1 MYRKY
6 ITIIKYK
13 FKNLFI
19 NISIH
24 LIINVSKFLLVSGI
38 EKKMKLSL
46 IKTQIKNKHVVEAYE
61 RLESSGNLKQ
71 LIFSTLSEFGNLKH
85 YSAFINE
92 DNVLQGILNLM
103 NMVKKLNNQS
113 ERFHGHVVVRE
124 LDTLLNSCF
133 QFWIKEPVETPHS
146 VKKIEATLPIT
157 PVESE
162 AREQNDGVD
171 CSFNDTSCQ
180 VFPSR
185 IRNSYVLETF
195 RLKKGDALKTHEYLC
210 KWAGLSPEKVHM
222 INFTKAMKN
231 VVRKADEL
239 KDRDVAQLNSFL
251 KEFFKF
257 PLVAETKG
265 QGKFTEKMCY
275 CIGNFFV

>member
-1 MYRKY
+1 
-6 ITIIKYK
+6 
-13 FKNLFI
+13 
-19 NISIH
+19 
-24 LIINVSKFLLVSGI
+24 
-38 EKKMKLSL
+38 MKLSL
-46 IKTQIKNKHVVEAYE
+46 IKTRIKNKHVVEAYE

-92 DNVLQGILNLM
+92 DNVLQGVSNLM

-157 PVESE
+157 PVDSE
-162 AREQNDGVD
+162 AGEQNDGVD
-171 CSFNDTSCQ
+171 WSFNDTSCQ
-180 VFPSR
+180 FFPSR

-265 QGKFTEKMCY
+265 QGKFTTKKNVLVYMNVSASFKY
-275 CIGNFFV
+275 KNTL

>member
-1 MYRKY
+1 
-6 ITIIKYK
+6 
-13 FKNLFI
+13 
-19 NISIH
+19 
-24 LIINVSKFLLVSGI
+24 
-38 EKKMKLSL
+38 MKLSL
-46 IKTQIKNKHVVEAYE
+46 IKTRIKNKHVVEAYE

-71 LIFSTLSEFGNLKH
+71 LIFSTLSEFGNLEC

-92 DNVLQGILNLM
+92 DNVLQGVLNLM

-113 ERFHGHVVVRE
+113 QRFHGHVVVRE

-133 QFWIKEPVETPHS
+133 QFWIKEPVGTLHS
-146 VKKIEATLPIT
+146 VKKEATLPIT
-157 PVESE
+157 AVKSE
-162 AREQNDGVD
+162 TEKHNDSVD
-171 CSFNDTSCQ
+171 CSIDDNSQFYS
-180 VFPSR
+180 SK

-195 RLKKGDALKTHEYLC
+195 RVKKGDALKTHEYLC

-222 INFTKAMKN
+222 VNLTKSVKD

-239 KDRDVAQLNSFL
+239 KGRDVAQFNSFL

-265 QGKFTEKMCY
+265 RGKSTEEKMCCVGMYQY
-275 CIGNFFV
+275 CLYTCTCIRIIFFFDRLSGEMFLRLYLHCTCF